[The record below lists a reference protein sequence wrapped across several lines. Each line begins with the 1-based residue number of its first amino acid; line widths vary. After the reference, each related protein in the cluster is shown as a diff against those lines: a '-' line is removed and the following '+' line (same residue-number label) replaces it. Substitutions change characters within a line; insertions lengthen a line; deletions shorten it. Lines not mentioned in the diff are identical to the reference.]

1 MTAREVFV
9 VRDRKLLLEA
19 VTARL
24 VTQLAELQASGNR
37 ASLLVSSDLFTRDL
51 VTSLT
56 QRPVREIVAWDKVD
70 VWWSDTSWAHPSHD
84 DQLIEQFQALKVRD
98 EALHPMK
105 SRRPTGRALDAVAAY
120 AAQLGDALKPEDQGP
135 IPTFDVALLPIG
147 INGSIAGLHPQRPT
161 LHDTSPITV
170 DPHSRQITL
179 TLPALNSVRQIWLVA
194 SGQEVSP
201 AVALAVEGVGPTAVP
216 AGAVSGTAR
225 TLLLLDEGAAERL
238 P

>member
-1 MTAREVFV
+1 M
-9 VRDRKLLLEA
+9 
-19 VTARL
+19 
-24 VTQLAELQASGNR
+24 
-37 ASLLVSSDLFTRDL
+37 LVSSDLFTRDL

-56 QRPVREIVAWDKVD
+56 ERPVRDIVAWDKVD

-120 AAQLGDALKPEDQGP
+120 AAQLGEALKPGDQGP

-147 INGSIAGLHPQRPT
+147 INGSVAGLHPQRPT

-179 TLPALNSVRQIWLVA
+179 TLPALNSVREVWLVA

-201 AVALAVEGVGPTAVP
+201 AVASAVEGSWPD
-216 AGAVSGTAR
+216 SGTGGSG
-225 TLLLLDEGAAERL
+225 LGG
-238 P
+238 